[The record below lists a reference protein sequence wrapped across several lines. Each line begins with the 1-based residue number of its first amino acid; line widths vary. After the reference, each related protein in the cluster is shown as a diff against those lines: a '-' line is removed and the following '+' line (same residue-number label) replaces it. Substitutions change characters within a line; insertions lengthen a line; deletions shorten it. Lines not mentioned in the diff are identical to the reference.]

1 MGSHSKLLANIVPVR
16 LYEVDGVGT
25 YLVHSRSS
33 RSGRSGRSGF
43 VVSND
48 SAAFPFRGLPTQPTV
63 KSMKAGRGLGKAL
76 GCQSGGCTRRDKE
89 TALDIGHWKS
99 KRLGGN
105 AHPSMLCEVP
115 RYHLHIVHVRTVA
128 VQLLRCRERH
138 PWSFNQSASTVPGCS

>member
-48 SAAFPFRGLPTQPTV
+48 SAAFPFRVLATTNSWRGDAREGSGIATLGNRE
-63 KSMKAGRGLGKAL
+63 AGREGPTYLPLCAYLMYQVGRYMYMYEA
-76 GCQSGGCTRRDKE
+76 GCTCLYSFSGFLL
-89 TALDIGHWKS
+89 AGS
-99 KRLGGN
+99 Y
-105 AHPSMLCEVP
+105 S
-115 RYHLHIVHVRTVA
+115 
-128 VQLLRCRERH
+128 QLSQSSSDGERGI
-138 PWSFNQSASTVPGCS
+138 FNL